1 MISVAPTRLHWIKD
15 DGNDDPSDLC
25 AHSPVLMEVGGSAL
39 VSPDDGDA
47 TVSAAAVYL
56 LRTLE
61 RDHTKATPVGDQLFP
76 CCGHAMYD
84 TGEDDVVICGSPNGS
99 DVYVT
104 HEDNNTIHFT
114 TPEGQRYVV
123 SFNDWRLAVIQFS
136 DCVQAFYDQSLPKN
150 EDSDD
155 GEGFAKMMAEWR
167 RRRQHAETG

>member
-1 MISVAPTRLHWIKD
+1 
-15 DGNDDPSDLC
+15 
-25 AHSPVLMEVGGSAL
+25 
-39 VSPDDGDA
+39 
-47 TVSAAAVYL
+47 
-56 LRTLE
+56 
-61 RDHTKATPVGDQLFP
+61 
-76 CCGHAMYD
+76 MYD
-84 TGEDDVVICGSPNGS
+84 TGEDDVVICGCPNGS